1 MHLTDPAGTPASR
14 MAESLRFV
22 PLRGAGDAE
31 ACARIMNT
39 TEPWITLGRDYAR
52 CLAVVQLPTQEA
64 WVAVD
69 PDDRVAGFVL
79 LVMQGAFV
87 GYIRSIAVRED
98 VRSHGVGSALLTF
111 AERRIHRESPNVF
124 LCVSSFNVRAR
135 ALYERY
141 GFEVVGELRDFVVR
155 GHSEWLMRKTIGPIT
170 GYVPPSDSLPQA

>member
-1 MHLTDPAGTPASR
+1 MHLTDPASHPASR
-14 MAESLRFV
+14 TGESLRFV
-22 PLRGAGDAE
+22 PLRGEGDAE
-31 ACARIMNT
+31 ACAQIMST

-52 CLAVVQLPTQEA
+52 CLAVVQLPTHEA
-64 WVAVD
+64 WVALD

-98 VRSHGVGSALLTF
+98 VRSHGVGRALLAF

-124 LCVSSFNVRAR
+124 LCVSSFNGRAR

-141 GFEVVGELRDFVVR
+141 GFAVVGELRDFVVR

-170 GYVPPSDSLPQA
+170 DYVPPSDSLPPA